1 MENKI
6 EVVYTKAKL
15 LKRMGAHFID
25 LGLTFLTAMLLFA
38 IFNPVI
44 TGSGFYKA
52 KQNELIQLRNE
63 SGLYENN
70 VLATTYVENEEL
82 FPSFKDR
89 KNFLSERIDEFY
101 SNTTYFTDDTII
113 KEYDQRKLDATVVV
127 ESTTIHLF
135 IKSGDNIIENNVSD
149 ESLFN
154 FYKGEIEDT
163 SLAYLVRNSRY
174 FNLTRFSFWV
184 TIIEIIVFGTFAFT
198 VYYLVMPLAAFRRG
212 RQTIGMKL
220 EKIGLINVEAENIG
234 WGIYTLR
241 FIFMYVVFLLL
252 DFVGFL
258 IPALVSLGM
267 MYFSKT
273 NSSLVNYVFND
284 YMVDVT
290 DQMIYFGAWE
300 REESE
305 IKLQEMSIE
314 NKDFELK

>member
-1 MENKI
+1 MENKT

-25 LGLTFLTAMLLFA
+25 LGLTFLATVFLFA
-38 IFNPVI
+38 IFNSVI
-44 TGSGFYKA
+44 TKSGFYKA
-52 KQNELIQLRNE
+52 KENEMVQVKNE
-63 SGLYENN
+63 TGLYEDGT
-70 VLATTYVENEEL
+70 LITTYVEDEEKY
-82 FPSFKDR
+82 PSYKDR
-89 KNFLSERIDEFY
+89 KDVLSVRILDFY
-101 SNTTYFTDDTII
+101 HNATYFSDD
-113 KEYDQRKLDATVVV
+113 KMMKAYDERRLNATTTV
-127 ESTTIHLF
+127 ESSTVHLF
-135 IKSGDNIIENNVSD
+135 IKDGDNIIENNVSD

-154 FYKGEIEDT
+154 FYKAEIEDI
-163 SLAYLVRNSRY
+163 SLGYLVNNPVY

-184 TIIEIIVFGTFAFT
+184 TIIEIIVFGTFSFT
-198 VYYLVMPLAAFRRG
+198 VFYLVMPLAAFRRG

-220 EKIGLINVEAENIG
+220 EKIGLINVHAENIG

-241 FIFMYVVFLLL
+241 FFFMYVVFLLL

-290 DQMIYFGAWE
+290 DQMIYFAAWE

-314 NKDFELK
+314 NKDLNLK